1 VFARDRDSG
10 MKQKVLSKAEDLVRH
25 MLSGSDSR
33 VQTIG
38 YRVVVA
44 VFLVIFVWGAI
55 APLQSAAL
63 APGVVQVEGKRKAIQ
78 HLEGGIVDSILVS
91 NGDYVTKGQVL
102 LEMDT
107 TQAGAELQIVGA
119 RRFNLMAQ
127 VSRLSAE
134 RDDQVSVQFSKELL
148 ESAEIDKRAQ
158 DAIAAETTLFEARRL
173 SLLGEAEVLE
183 QRVSQLREKLAG
195 LEAINE
201 SKVTVAQSLEA
212 EIADLNE
219 LLEQGYVDKQ
229 RLRELQRVRSNVL
242 GEIADSRAQIAATK
256 VAIGETKLQIIQLNK
271 NFKTEVVDLH
281 KQASANLYDVEQ
293 QYTAIRDRVER
304 ASVIAPEPGYV
315 LDLVTTTVG
324 AVVPSGETLMEI
336 VPSVD
341 SMVVDAR
348 ISPMDIDRIKIG
360 QAAEIRFAVFKDAYS
375 ISGKLVRLSPDR
387 LIDQAT
393 GIPYYSAEILILDE
407 ELLVDE
413 SMELIPG
420 MPAEVLIKT
429 GERTMLG
436 YITSPIN
443 RLLSRSLIED

>member
-1 VFARDRDSG
+1 MLKNA
-10 MKQKVLSKAEDLVRH
+10 LSTAENVVRH
-25 MLSGSDSR
+25 LLSGSESK

-38 YRVVVA
+38 YRVVIT
-44 VFLVIFVWGAI
+44 VFLVIFIWGTT

-63 APGVVQVEGKRKAIQ
+63 APGIVQVEGKRKAIQ

-91 NGDYVTKGQVL
+91 NGDYVTKGQAL
-102 LEMDT
+102 LQMDT

-127 VSRLSAE
+127 VSRLSTE
-134 RDDQVSVQFSKELL
+134 RDNRESVEFFPELL
-148 ESAEIDKRAQ
+148 ANAELDQRAR

-173 SLLGEAEVLE
+173 SFLGEAEVLQ
-183 QRVSQLREKLAG
+183 QRVAQLQEKLAG
-195 LEAINE
+195 LNAVSE
-201 SKVTVAQSLEA
+201 SKVTVVASLEL
-212 EIADLNE
+212 EINDLNE
-219 LLEQGYVDKQ
+219 LLEKGYVDKQ
-229 RLRELQRVRSNVL
+229 RLRELQRLRSNVL
-242 GEIADSRAQIAATK
+242 GEIADSRAQIATTR
-256 VAIGETKLQIIQLNK
+256 VAIGETELQIIQLDK

-293 QYTAIRDRVER
+293 QYTAIQDRVER
-304 ASVIAPEPGYV
+304 ASVNAPEPGYV

-324 AVVPSGETLMEI
+324 AVVPPGETLMEI

-348 ISPMDIDRIKIG
+348 ISPMDIDRVQIG

-375 ISGKLVRLSPDR
+375 ISGELVRLSPDR
-387 LIDQAT
+387 LIDEAS
-393 GIPYYSAEILILDE
+393 GVPYYSAEILILDND
-407 ELLVDE
+407 LLIDE
-413 SMELIPG
+413 NMELVPG

-436 YITSPIN
+436 YITSPMN
-443 RLLSRSLIED
+443 RLFTRSLIED

>member
-1 VFARDRDSG
+1 
-10 MKQKVLSKAEDLVRH
+10 
-25 MLSGSDSR
+25 
-33 VQTIG
+33 
-38 YRVVVA
+38 
-44 VFLVIFVWGAI
+44 
-55 APLQSAAL
+55 
-63 APGVVQVEGKRKAIQ
+63 
-78 HLEGGIVDSILVS
+78 
-91 NGDYVTKGQVL
+91 
-102 LEMDT
+102 
-107 TQAGAELQIVGA
+107 
-119 RRFNLMAQ
+119 
-127 VSRLSAE
+127 
-134 RDDQVSVQFSKELL
+134 
-148 ESAEIDKRAQ
+148 
-158 DAIAAETTLFEARRL
+158 
-173 SLLGEAEVLE
+173 
-183 QRVSQLREKLAG
+183 
-195 LEAINE
+195 
-201 SKVTVAQSLEA
+201 
-212 EIADLNE
+212 
-219 LLEQGYVDKQ
+219 
-229 RLRELQRVRSNVL
+229 VL